1 MSNSIFISK
10 RMRNFILLAQ
20 TKSIARAAEKIHMT
34 ASPFGKSIVS
44 LEEQIGYPLFT
55 RKDNTI
61 RLNKAGQ
68 ELYQKLFPVYERLSA
83 IENELHSSALRSHK
97 IVIGV
102 DNTYPTII
110 FDQLLSLEDKYDN
123 ISTQAVEFS
132 DNGVIDDLLG
142 HQLDFII
149 SPQQVSPRVLGLE
162 NLAATELPPLRLGF
176 LVSRRYEQKQP
187 QELLRELPWLQ
198 MRFQNRAN
206 FEAMLDS
213 HMRPCGIHPTV
224 IYRAYSFM
232 AKISAVESGQFLTVI
247 PYFAWHLV
255 NPTTLRYF
263 DAPNGP
269 MYMQE
274 YLYSLKNHRH
284 IAEVCQCI
292 DDDRDGSSDSAEH
305 RSCVQ

>member
-55 RKDNTI
+55 RKDNSIT
-61 RLNKAGQ
+61 LNKAGQ
-68 ELYQKLFPVYERLSA
+68 DLYQKLFPVYERLSA
-83 IENELHSSALRSHK
+83 IENEIHSSTQRSQK
-97 IVIGV
+97 VMIGI

-110 FDQLLSLEDKYDN
+110 FDQLISLGDKYDN
-123 ISTQAVEFS
+123 VSTQPIEFS
-132 DNGVIDDLLG
+132 ENGVIDDLLG

-149 SPQQVSPRVLGLE
+149 SPQKVSPRVQDLE
-162 NLAATELPPLRLGF
+162 NLAITELPPLRLGF
-176 LVSRRYEQKQP
+176 LVSRRYADKPP
-187 QELLRELPWLQ
+187 QHLLREFPWLQ

-206 FEAMLDS
+206 FEAMLDA
-213 HMRPCGIHPTV
+213 HIRPCGIQPTI

-232 AKISAVESGQFLTVI
+232 AKISAVERGQYLTVI
-247 PYFAWHLV
+247 PHFAWHLV
-255 NPTTLRYF
+255 NPLTLTYF

-274 YLYSLKNHRH
+274 YLYSLKHHRH
-284 IAEVCQCI
+284 TAAICQYI
-292 DDDRDGSSDSAEH
+292 TGDRESTAG
-305 RSCVQ
+305 